1 MNFFRTLQNMAEDER
16 AASVLER
23 QLLIL
28 RANHVQFLDVPG
40 EWLFT
45 GGVNDVFVYVD
56 NSFMRYPSLQHVKS
70 LFTNHQQVIPLL
82 VGTINVQQPLWAYIL
97 WRRDG
102 TFCITLYDFV
112 VGVLN
117 APSTVFFLEAL
128 RHKIVYMDAYDW
140 KHMASMIMMEY
151 AYRLSMSELKS
162 ANCEPI
168 LVGSIDITHI
178 HSVCKP
184 RRVDVDQIQFMEL
197 EDSLQTI
204 TVKETRPADLQN
216 YYVPSAAVELDDD
229 FFPSA
234 LFTPGGMISGLSTPF
249 SSDLAL
255 QPPLPSFDL
264 PPSPPFE
271 LPQMASGLPQMASGL
286 PPLASGLPPLASG
299 LPPLASGLPPLASG
313 LPPQPQISDKQLL
326 QQNEVEYPLIV
337 DMYGREVVEM
347 GSGDNV
353 AHLLSTESNAE
364 LEQALNDLQKT
375 RAIRRLDRRVERP
388 AYYRLRK
395 EATYFKTIPVV
406 G

>member
-1 MNFFRTLQNMAEDER
+1 
-16 AASVLER
+16 
-23 QLLIL
+23 
-28 RANHVQFLDVPG
+28 
-40 EWLFT
+40 
-45 GGVNDVFVYVD
+45 
-56 NSFMRYPSLQHVKS
+56 
-70 LFTNHQQVIPLL
+70 

-151 AYRLSMSELKS
+151 AYRFSMSELKS
-162 ANCEPI
+162 ANCEPT

-204 TVKETRPADLQN
+204 TVKETRSADLQN

-234 LFTPGGMISGLSTPF
+234 LFTPNGMISGLSTPF

-271 LPQMASGLPQMASGL
+271 LLQQAVISVPPLPQMASGL
-286 PPLASGLPPLASG
+286 PPLASGLPP
-299 LPPLASGLPPLASG
+299 
-313 LPPQPQISDKQLL
+313 QPQIFDKQLL
-326 QQNEVEYPLIV
+326 QQKEVEYPLIV

-364 LEQALNDLQKT
+364 LEQALNDLPQKT
-375 RAIRRLDRRVERP
+375 RAIRRLDRRVEHP